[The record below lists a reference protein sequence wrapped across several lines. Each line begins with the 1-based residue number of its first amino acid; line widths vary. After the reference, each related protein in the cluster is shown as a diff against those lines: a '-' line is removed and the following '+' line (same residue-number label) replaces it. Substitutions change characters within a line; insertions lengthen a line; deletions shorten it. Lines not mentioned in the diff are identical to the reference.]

1 MKYVLILL
9 LLAACMPVPQ
19 ERTEINESRVGL
31 VVDGDTFILSNGE
44 YVRIIG
50 VDAPE
55 KGEEG
60 YEEAADF
67 LRERVEGKTVQLF
80 AEGEDRDQYGRLLR
94 HVYLNETNIAVE
106 LLEERHAFL
115 YMSYKG
121 NLSGIYSEA
130 AK

>member
-1 MKYVLILL
+1 MKYILLLL

-50 VDAPE
+50 IDAPE

-60 YEEAADF
+60 YEEASDF
-67 LRERVEGKTVQLF
+67 LRDQLEGNTVQLF

-94 HVYLNETNIAVE
+94 HVYLNDTNIAVE
-106 LLEERHAFL
+106 LLKERHAFL
-115 YMSYKG
+115 YLDYKG
-121 NLSGIYSEA
+121 NLSKVYSQA